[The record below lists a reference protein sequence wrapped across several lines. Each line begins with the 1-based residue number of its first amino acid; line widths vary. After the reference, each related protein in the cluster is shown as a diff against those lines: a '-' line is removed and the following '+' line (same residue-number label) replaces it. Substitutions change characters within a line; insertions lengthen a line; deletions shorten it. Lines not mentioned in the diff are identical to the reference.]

1 MSTLHT
7 GRDDAAVPQR
17 ARLLPTAQRKSLIA
31 VVAGNF
37 LEWFDWTLYAL
48 LTTYLAA
55 NFFNT
60 GDPQSAVL
68 STLAVF
74 AGGFLARPLG
84 GLIFGVVGD
93 KLGRKASLVICMLLM
108 GAGSLMI
115 ALIPSYD
122 SIGVWASV
130 LLLTARLAQGIAH
143 GGESGNAYTYLA
155 EIAPA
160 KKRGLWGSSIMMT
173 MLLGIM
179 AATALS
185 ILLTSVFPKAEM
197 LEYGWRYA
205 FAAGALLAIFALYL
219 RSQAAESGFFVE
231 AKATHGSARTV
242 TKRQLTIIA
251 VRILMLSLL
260 TNVLYYTWVSFASSF
275 AISGKG
281 MDPNGAYI
289 ATFAAQTLAFIALP
303 FMGWLSDRIGRRRQL
318 TIWAV
323 AVIVVVF
330 PISAILTSEPWTLF
344 VSQGISLLVWAI
356 QSSIHSTI
364 MAEQA
369 PTEARA
375 TSVGIWT
382 SVGAALSG
390 GTAPYLYTW
399 LSSMQ
404 LGWVFSLYI
413 VVLAIATLVT
423 IRFIPE
429 TAGIEMNEI
438 PLPGEQASSDAAAS
452 ADSDRTAVLTAKE

>member
-275 AISGKG
+275 TISGKG

-289 ATFAAQTLAFIALP
+289 ATFAAQTWRSLPCRSWAGSRTGSAAAGSSPSGQSPSSWWCSRSARSSRPSPGRCSCRRESPCWCGPSSPPSTRRSWPSRRPRKPGPPALASGPRWERHFPAV
-303 FMGWLSDRIGRRRQL
+303 GRR
-318 TIWAV
+318 
-323 AVIVVVF
+323 
-330 PISAILTSEPWTLF
+330 TSTR
-344 VSQGISLLVWAI
+344 G
-356 QSSIHSTI
+356 
-364 MAEQA
+364 
-369 PTEARA
+369 
-375 TSVGIWT
+375 
-382 SVGAALSG
+382 
-390 GTAPYLYTW
+390 
-399 LSSMQ
+399 
-404 LGWVFSLYI
+404 
-413 VVLAIATLVT
+413 
-423 IRFIPE
+423 
-429 TAGIEMNEI
+429 
-438 PLPGEQASSDAAAS
+438 
-452 ADSDRTAVLTAKE
+452 